1 MSINGSAMKRT
12 VVITAGAI
20 VSVLAG
26 AGPAGAQQ
34 IIDASGHRGGG
45 GLAFVAFAIL
55 CLLMVGSLFYMD
67 KVRRRASERED
78 QPTP

>member
-1 MSINGSAMKRT
+1 MSYQGSVMKRT
-12 VVITAGAI
+12 VVVAAGAI
-20 VSVLAG
+20 TAVLIGG
-26 AGPAGAQQ
+26 APAGAQQ
-34 IIDASGHRGGG
+34 IIDASGERGGG

-55 CLLMVGSLFYMD
+55 CLLLAGSLFYMD